1 MCVCIRACRCL
12 FRSLFGSGEDFGR
25 EGKGEV
31 DVEEDLFGLV
41 DERDIDVEN
50 SVSLANVWVE
60 MSGVH
65 IYAVDHLRL
74 DEVDM
79 VREMTWGAK
88 SGELRRG

>member
-1 MCVCIRACRCL
+1 M
-12 FRSLFGSGEDFGR
+12 
-25 EGKGEV
+25 
-31 DVEEDLFGLV
+31 DVE
-41 DERDIDVEN
+41 VEN
-50 SVSLANVWVE
+50 SVSLANFGVE
-60 MSGVH
+60 MSGVY